1 MMRGKDPEYLRRE
14 QYRTDENLRARIE
27 VHERFSTN
35 PVGLHRWLF
44 EQLHLPARADL
55 IEVGCGNGELWVR
68 NASALPPGWHLV
80 LVDLSEGMVEETR
93 RRTAGLRPPPEVSMA
108 DVQHLS
114 WAPGS
119 FDAALANYLL
129 FHVPD
134 LERATS
140 EIARVLR
147 PSGRLFAATNGRGHM
162 EELQVLQR
170 RFGPGE
176 EHDHHTFTLENGAEV
191 LQRHFGAV
199 ELRRYV
205 DDLRITDPEAA
216 IGYVLSG
223 VPKGLATPDRV
234 ASLRA
239 EVARLF
245 ARQGGVL
252 RVRKS
257 TGLFVASD
265 PKP

>member
-1 MMRGKDPEYLRRE
+1 MRGKDQEYLRSE

-35 PVGLHRWLF
+35 PVGLHTWLF

-68 NASALPPGWHLV
+68 NGSSLPPGWHLV
-80 LVDLSEGMVEETR
+80 LVDLSEGMVEESR
-93 RRTAGLRPPPEVSMA
+93 RRTAGLRPPPEVRVA
-108 DVQHLS
+108 DVQHLLFAS
-114 WAPGS
+114 GT
-119 FDAALANYLL
+119 FDAVLANYMLY
-129 FHVPD
+129 HVPD

-170 RFGPGE
+170 RFGPDE
-176 EHDHHTFTLENGAEV
+176 EHNHDTFTLDNGAEV

-199 ELRRYV
+199 ELRRYE

-216 IGYVLSG
+216 IRYVLSG
-223 VPKGLATPDRV
+223 VPQDLATPERV
-234 ASLRA
+234 AGLRE
-239 EVARLF
+239 EVAQLF

-252 RVRKS
+252 RVQKS